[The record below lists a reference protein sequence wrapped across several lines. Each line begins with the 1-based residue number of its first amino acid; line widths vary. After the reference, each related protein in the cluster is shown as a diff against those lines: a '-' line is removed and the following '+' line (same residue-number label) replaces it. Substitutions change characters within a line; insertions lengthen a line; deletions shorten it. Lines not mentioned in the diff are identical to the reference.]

1 MNVNGGLLENDV
13 VLEDEHRALFA
24 IKFFIRLKEVQ
35 SPKVECFRP
44 TEMFNIIS
52 V

>member
-1 MNVNGGLLENDV
+1 MNVNGRLLENDV

-24 IKFFIRLKEVQ
+24 IKFFIRLNEVLV
-35 SPKVECFRP
+35 PKVDCFRP